1 MPEEVTSGRWIQ
13 AGERT
18 WFLRLDGFGVNA
30 GLVIGDERAAVIDTG
45 AGPTE
50 AAQLH
55 AAVRELTDLPLVLVN
70 THAHGDHFFGNA
82 YFAAHGVEEIY
93 AHARAARAIADTG
106 EEQRSLVAT
115 VDPAMAAADGEH
127 TAVVLP
133 NNLVDEQPVDL
144 NLGGHSITL
153 FHLGRGHTDGDLL
166 VGSGTVL
173 FAGDLVEEG
182 ADPSFEDSF
191 PRQWGQVLGKI
202 IAIDELYPSIVPGH
216 GRLVDMDFVRTQLQ
230 QLRQG
235 IRMCSSAI
243 SESSADA
250 TKAIPI
256 LPYTPLQSRY
266 LVERMRDTAGQRGA

>member
-1 MPEEVTSGRWIQ
+1 MPEEQAPGRWIQ

-18 WFLRLDGFGVNA
+18 WFLRLDAFGVNA
-30 GLVIGDERAAVIDTG
+30 GLAIGDARAAVIDSG

-82 YFAAHGVEEIY
+82 YFAAYGVEEIW
-93 AHARAARAIADTG
+93 AHTRAADTMAATG
-106 EEQRSLVAT
+106 EEQRSLVHAA
-115 VDPAMAAADGEH
+115 DLAMATAQGEH

-133 NNLVDEQPVDL
+133 NRRVDAQPVDL
-144 NLGGHSITL
+144 DLGGHSITL

-182 ADPSFEDSF
+182 ADPSFSDAF
-191 PRQWGQVLGKI
+191 PRQWGQTLGKI
-202 IAIDELYPSIVPGH
+202 IAIDELYPAIVPGH
-216 GRLVDMDFVRTQLQ
+216 GRMVDMDFVRTQLA

-235 IRMCSSAI
+235 IRMCASAI

-256 LPYTPLQSRY
+256 LPYNPLQSRY
-266 LVERMRDTAGQRGA
+266 LVERMRDTAGSPGA

>member
-1 MPEEVTSGRWIQ
+1 MPEQDTAGRWIQ

-18 WFLRLDGFGVNA
+18 WFLPLDGLGVNA
-30 GLVIGDERAAVIDTG
+30 GLVLGDERAAVIDSG
-45 AGPTE
+45 AGPAQ
-50 AAQLH
+50 AAELH
-55 AAVRELTDLPLVLVN
+55 AAVRTLTDLPLVLVN

-82 YFAAHGVEEIY
+82 YFADRGVDEIW
-93 AHARAARAIADTG
+93 AHARAAATIAESGDS
-106 EEQRSLVAT
+106 QRPLVRT
-115 VDPAMAAADGEH
+115 IDPAMAAGEGEH
-127 TAVVLP
+127 TGIIVP
-133 NNLVDEQPVDL
+133 NHLVDEQPVDL
-144 NLGGHSITL
+144 DLGGHSITL

-182 ADPSFEDSF
+182 ADPSFEDSY
-191 PRQWGQVLGKI
+191 PRQWGQTLGKI
-202 IAIDELYPSIVPGH
+202 IAIDELYPTVVPGH

-235 IRMCSSAI
+235 LRMCSSAI

-256 LPYTPLQSRY
+256 LPYNPLQSRH
-266 LVERMRDTAGQRGA
+266 LVVRMKDTAGTPGA

>member
-1 MPEEVTSGRWIQ
+1 MPEEETPGRWTQ

-18 WFLRLDGFGVNA
+18 WFLRLDAFGVNA
-30 GLVIGDERAAVIDTG
+30 GLVIGDDRAAVIDSG

-82 YFAAHGVEEIY
+82 YFAAHGVEEIW
-93 AHARAARAIADTG
+93 AHARAVDTMAATG
-106 EEQRSLVAT
+106 AEQRGLVETA
-115 VDPAMAAADGEH
+115 DPAMAAGEGEH

-133 NNLVDEQPVDL
+133 SHRVEAQPVDL
-144 NLGGHSITL
+144 DLGGHSITL

-182 ADPSFEDSF
+182 ADPSFSDSF
-191 PRQWGQVLGKI
+191 PRQWGQTLGKI
-202 IAIDELYPSIVPGH
+202 IAIDELYPAIVPGH
-216 GRLVDMDFVRTQLQ
+216 GRMVDMDFVRTQLA

-235 IRMCSSAI
+235 IRMCASAI

-266 LVERMRDTAGQRGA
+266 LVERMRDTAGVQGA

>member
-1 MPEEVTSGRWIQ
+1 MPEQETPGQWIQ

-30 GLVIGDERAAVIDTG
+30 GLVVGDERAAVIDSG
-45 AGPTE
+45 AGPIE
-50 AAQLH
+50 AAALH
-55 AAVRELTDLPLVLVN
+55 AAVREVTDLPLVLVN

-82 YFAAHGVEEIY
+82 YFAARGVEDIW
-93 AHARAARAIADTG
+93 AHARAARTIAQTAED
-106 EEQRSLVAT
+106 QRPLVRT
-115 VDPAMAAADGEH
+115 VDVAMAAGQGEH
-127 TAVVLP
+127 TGIIVP
-133 NNLVDEQPVDL
+133 NQLVDSQPVDL
-144 NLGGHSITL
+144 DLGGHSITL

-182 ADPSFEDSF
+182 ADPSFEDSY
-191 PRQWGQVLGKI
+191 PREWGQALGKI

-235 IRMCSSAI
+235 IRMCASAI
-243 SESSADA
+243 SESSVDA

-256 LPYTPLQSRY
+256 LPYTPLQSRH
-266 LVERMRDTAGQRGA
+266 LVVRMKDTAGAPGA